1 MSDSTRAPGRGPL
14 LRAGL
19 AISHGHLMTS
29 DGNAFSPVRGPDGQ
43 FRDILDVADAVT
55 PQYDG
60 LYITDLDGRRKGEP
74 QLDYLQELARD
85 ADVWLDAGVRVA
97 DEAIDGLVTGAR
109 RVVLSTATLSSARD
123 LRRAWKMS
131 TEIVFEIVVALDG
144 SVLAIDSDW
153 GGHPPSEVAASA
165 RAVGID
171 TILYTPR
178 APTVDWGLVRILAA
192 VGPTW
197 VGGGYRPVEAASLAD
212 SAAVGAVYHLP
223 AELLIGS
230 AAVPPEEGEVSQ

>member
-1 MSDSTRAPGRGPL
+1 
-14 LRAGL
+14 
-19 AISHGHLMTS
+19 MTS
-29 DGNAFSPVRGPDGQ
+29 DGTTFSPVRAPDGQ

-85 ADVWLDAGVRVA
+85 ADVWLDAGVRRA
-97 DEAIDGLVTGAR
+97 DDAIDGLVTGAR

-131 TEIVFEIVVALDG
+131 TEIIFEIVVAADG
-144 SVLAIDSDW
+144 SVLGIDSDW
-153 GGHPPSEVAASA
+153 GGHPPAEVATSA
-165 RAVGID
+165 RAIGID

-178 APTVDWGLVRILAA
+178 THAVDWALVRTLAA

-197 VGGGYRPVEAASLAD
+197 VGGGYRPVDAASLAD
-212 SAAVGAVYHLP
+212 SSAAGAVYHLP
-223 AELLIGS
+223 TDLLIGS
-230 AAVPPEEGEVSQ
+230 TPSPTEAGEVSH